1 MVFRNRCAQEVERL
15 GLGIEEDGTQIHTDV
30 HRNKKERT
38 ARLNSDENASVTVK
52 PIYN

>member
-30 HRNKKERT
+30 HRNKKRRE
-38 ARLNSDENASVTVK
+38 LLG
-52 PIYN
+52 

>member
-1 MVFRNRCAQEVERL
+1 VERL

-38 ARLNSDENASVTVK
+38 ARPNPDENASVTVK